1 MDVEIREDMLCTFS
15 GPQGTENICS
25 GDSGSPLMILK
36 GGKFVRTY
44 ERDTFYELQH
54 LVKELVSQ
62 DVQEVLRTL

>member
-36 GGKFVRTY
+36 GNNILATSIYKYLKNGFV
-44 ERDTFYELQH
+44 F
-54 LVKELVSQ
+54 
-62 DVQEVLRTL
+62 